1 MLGCE
6 ILFLQIRKE
15 TESGQ
20 GEPQVNTLVT
30 FQTSLA
36 ASQVF
41 HIFQFLN
48 GVTGT
53 LEISKEILK
62 MMSVQ

>member
-1 MLGCE
+1 MAVRFFSYKLE
-6 ILFLQIRKE
+6 KKLRAVK
-15 TESGQ
+15 
-20 GEPQVNTLVT
+20 VNTLVT
-30 FQTSLA
+30 LQTSHA

-41 HIFQFLN
+41 LIFQFLN